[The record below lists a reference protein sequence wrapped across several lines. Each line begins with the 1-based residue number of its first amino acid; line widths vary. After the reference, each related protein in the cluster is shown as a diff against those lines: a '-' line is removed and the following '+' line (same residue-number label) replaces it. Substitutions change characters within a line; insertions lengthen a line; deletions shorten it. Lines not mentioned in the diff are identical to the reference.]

1 MNVRDAVVVEIQGQE
16 ALLRVSENA
25 GCGRCETPGGCR
37 SGMLTELF
45 GRRCATY
52 RVAAVPG
59 VRVGNVVQVSVPDG
73 GVLWAVGLV
82 YGLPLVGL
90 FFGAI
95 TAESLAW
102 SAASSALAALS
113 GAMLGFA
120 LGLFVSRLR
129 KARKALMVRILDRR
143 ETRVLK

>member
-1 MNVRDAVVVEIQGQE
+1 MNVRDAVVVEIHAGE

-25 GCGRCETPGGCR
+25 GCGRCETAGGCR

-45 GRRCATY
+45 GQRCSTY
-52 RVAAVPG
+52 RVAAAPG
-59 VRVGNVVQVSVPDG
+59 VQVGNVVQVSIPEG

-82 YGLPLVGL
+82 YGLPLIGL
-90 FFGAI
+90 FVGAI
-95 TAESLAW
+95 TAERLAW
-102 SAASSALAALS
+102 SAASSALAALF

-129 KARKALMVRILDRR
+129 KARRALTVRILDRC
-143 ETRVLK
+143 EAEVMK